1 MKLRRGDEVFVSNV
15 GTSPDRA
22 KSNTVK
28 IRVALVGTPNV
39 GKSVIFNK
47 LTGGKAWVGNW
58 PGVTV
63 EKKVGKFT
71 VGKYVIE
78 VTDLPGIYG
87 LTAYTVDEVI
97 ARNFILEETPDV
109 VVVIANAANLERS
122 LHLVLSI
129 LELGVKLV
137 VALNMIDVARDEGVE
152 IEWRKLSRL
161 LGVPV
166 IPTIAITG
174 YGINEL
180 INAIITTYEEGKAR
194 EYRIDYGPQ
203 INYWINRLCKELS
216 SGCSG
221 LKYPIR
227 WVAIK
232 LLEGDKYINELIKRL
247 CPNVVRVIYEAKKE
261 LESTISDIETYI
273 TEARYKE
280 SLRIAEA
287 VRRYLE
293 VGKVT
298 VTEIIDSVLT
308 HKVLG
313 IPLALTIMYL
323 LFRFAFEVST
333 PLVDLVRLFF
343 DEWLRGYV
351 LSLHDL
357 PDWLISLLADGV
369 LSGVGAVLTFLPV
382 IFLFF
387 LGLSLL
393 EDVGYLARFAF
404 VVDKIFHKFGLPGK
418 VAIPLIIGF
427 GCNVPA
433 VMATRTIEDE
443 NDRKVSALIAPLSS
457 CSARLP
463 VYLAIAGAVMGSY
476 AGAAVASMYWI
487 GILLA
492 LMVGLIM
499 RKLLFKG
506 PSMGFIMELPPYL
519 MPRPTDV
526 LSKTWERTKKFLIKA
541 GTVIL
546 GGVIV
551 VWLLSVTGPSGYLGP
566 QALTNTALLEKSWI
580 GVLGHIISYF
590 MAPMGWDWR
599 ACSALLFGLVAKEI
613 VLGSL
618 GVLYGVSKE
627 GLSMTLSHVFTP
639 LTGFAYMLFILLY
652 VPCIGT
658 LAAIKS
664 ELGIKYALLALV
676 YQVVLAY
683 VMSLLVVTFG
693 KLLGLG

>member
-1 MKLRRGDEVFVSNV
+1 MRLRRGDEVFVSNV
-15 GTSPDRA
+15 GTSSNKV
-22 KSNTVK
+22 KSSMVK
-28 IRVALVGTPNV
+28 IRVALIGTPNV

-63 EKKVGKFT
+63 EKKVGKLII
-71 VGKYVIE
+71 GKYVIE

-137 VALNMIDVARDEGVE
+137 VALNMIDVARDEGIE
-152 IEWRKLSRL
+152 IDWKKLSKL

-180 INAIITTYEEGKAR
+180 INAIITTYEEGNVG

-203 INYWINRLCKELS
+203 INYWISKLCKELS
-216 SGCSG
+216 SCTQ

-232 LLEGDKYINELIKRL
+232 LLEGDKYISELIRKL
-247 CPNVVRVIYEAKKE
+247 CPKVIKVVNNARKE
-261 LESTISDIETYI
+261 LESIVGDVETFI
-273 TEARYKE
+273 TEARYRE
-280 SLRIAEA
+280 SLRIAEV
-287 VRRYLE
+287 VRKYLE

-298 VTEIIDSVLT
+298 ITEIIDSVLT

-333 PLVDLVRLFF
+333 PLVDLVSLFF

-351 LSLHDL
+351 LSLHGL

-443 NDRKVSALIAPLSS
+443 NDRKVSVLIAPLSS

-492 LMVGLIM
+492 LIVGLIM

-506 PSMGFIMELPPYL
+506 PSTGFIMELPPYL
-519 MPRPTDV
+519 MPRPADV
-526 LSKTWERTKKFLIKA
+526 LSKTWERTKKFLVKA

-566 QALTNTALLEKSWI
+566 QALTNTALLERSWI
-580 GVLGHIISYF
+580 GFLGHVISYF

-627 GLSMTLSHVFTP
+627 GLSTTLSHVFTP

-652 VPCIGT
+652 MPCIGT
-658 LAAIKS
+658 LAAIRS
-664 ELGIKYALLALV
+664 ELGTKYALLALV

-683 VMSLLVVTFG
+683 IVSLSVVTFG

>member
-1 MKLRRGDEVFVSNV
+1 MKLLRGEEAFVTNHDLSK
-15 GTSPDRA
+15 DL
-22 KSNTVK
+22 VK
-28 IRVALVGTPNV
+28 IKVALVGIPNV

-63 EKKVGKFT
+63 EKKVGKLII
-71 VGKYVIE
+71 GKYLIE

-87 LTAYTVDEVI
+87 LTPYTVDEVI
-97 ARNFILEETPDV
+97 ARNFILNESPDV

-129 LELGVKLV
+129 LELGVKVV
-137 VALNMIDVARDEGVE
+137 VALNMIDIARDEG
-152 IEWRKLSRL
+152 IEVDWKALSRL
-161 LGVPV
+161 LGVEV
-166 IPTIAITG
+166 VPTIAITG

-180 INAIITTYEEGKAR
+180 VRAIIDTYKRKEVKPYVVNYGDLIEAWIGK
-194 EYRIDYGPQ
+194 
-203 INYWINRLCKELS
+203 LVKEL
-216 SGCSG
+216 GRCEG
-221 LKYPIR
+221 LKYPRR

-232 LLEGDKYINELIKRL
+232 LLEGDEHVLSTVDGL
-247 CPNVVRVIYEAKKE
+247 CPQIKGLVIKAREE
-261 LESTISDIETYI
+261 LSRELGDLETYI
-273 TEARYKE
+273 TEARYRE
-280 SLRIAEA
+280 SLRIANL
-287 VRRYLE
+287 VRSYVE

-298 VTEIIDSVLT
+298 ITEVIDSVLT

-333 PLVDLVRLFF
+333 PLVDLIRLLF
-343 DEWLRGYV
+343 DEILRNYV
-351 LSLHDL
+351 LSLHNF
-357 PDWLISLLADGV
+357 PDWLTSLLADGV

-382 IFLFF
+382 IAMFF
-387 LGLSLL
+387 LGLSVL

-433 VMATRTIEDE
+433 VMSTRTIEDE

-463 VYLAIAGAVMGSY
+463 VYLAIAGAVMGNY

-492 LMVGLIM
+492 LIVGLIM
-499 RKLLFKG
+499 RKLMFKG

-519 MPRPTDV
+519 VPRPADV
-526 LSKTWERTKKFLIKA
+526 LAKTWERTRKFLVKA

-546 GGVIV
+546 GGVVI

-566 QALTNTALLEKSWI
+566 QALTNTSLLEKSWI
-580 GVLGHIISYF
+580 GFLGHVIAYF
-590 MAPMGWDWR
+590 TLPMGWDWR

-618 GVLYGVSKE
+618 GVLYGVSK
-627 GLSMTLSHVFTP
+627 GSLVATLAHVFTP
-639 LTGFAYMLFILLY
+639 LTGFAYMVFILLY

-664 ELGIKYALLALV
+664 ELGLKYALLALT
-676 YQVVLAY
+676 YQVTLAY
-683 VMSLLVVTFG
+683 VASLVIVGIG
-693 KLLGLG
+693 KLIGLG